1 MSREIKDEAIILIK
15 ERSKI
20 KMNKK
25 TLSKLT
31 SLLLAAAM
39 VLAFMP
45 ALTFSSHAA
54 TKKAKTSITRVAPK
68 AAKTS
73 VQLGKS
79 LTFKVKV
86 VPSKLAKKTTFTSSN
101 TKVLTINKKTGKASA
116 KKAGTSKVTAKAGKL
131 SASWTVKVTK
141 AAKTER
147 STGAAATLQKEMDQ
161 FKGKTAADI
170 AGMTEEQQAELLKQY
185 SAIIPA
191 NVTIDDSLVKSMTAE
206 QKTMLAKDLEVL
218 SNYDATVTAG
228 TKRGKNATVN
238 VKVTT
243 YKYSTV
249 NKTLVN
255 NVANDF
261 GLDNLKAL
269 YKDPTNKELGAK
281 LVAVVIKDLN
291 DQIPAIK
298 AAGTTT
304 TTVTVPMTLKN
315 GVWQTTK
322 TTDLTK
328 ASKTGAFKLAD
339 AMTDGLCTVVAD
351 VAAKAA
357 ALIK

>member
-1 MSREIKDEAIILIK
+1 MS
-15 ERSKI
+15 
-20 KMNKK
+20 KK

-54 TKKAKTSITRVAPK
+54 AKKAKTSITRVAPK

-73 VQLGKS
+73 VQVGKS

-86 VPSKLAKKTTFTSSN
+86 LPSKLQKKVAFTSSN
-101 TKVLTINKKTGKASA
+101 TKVLTVNKKTGKASA
-116 KKAGTSKVTAKAGKL
+116 KKAGTAKVTAKAGKL

-147 STGAAATLQKEMDQ
+147 ATEAATTLQKELDQ

-170 AGMTEEQQAELLKQY
+170 AGMTTEQKLALLNQY
-185 SAIIPA
+185 KAIIPA
-191 NVTIDDSLVKSMTAE
+191 NITVDASVVTSLTADQ
-206 QKTMLAKDLEVL
+206 QKMLAEDLEVL
-218 SNYDATVTAG
+218 STYDATVTAG
-228 TKRGKNATVN
+228 TKTGNDATVN

-243 YKYSTV
+243 YKYNAKASGD
-249 NKTLVN
+249 KTLNQVL
-255 NVANDF
+255 VDKIANDF
-261 GLDNLKAL
+261 GTENLVKL
-269 YKDPTNKELGAK
+269 YKDPTNKTLGAK
-281 LVAVVIKDLN
+281 LVGVVIKDLN

-298 AAGTTT
+298 AAGKTT
-304 TTVTVPMTLKN
+304 TTVTVPMTQEN

-322 TTDLTK
+322 TADLTK
-328 ASKTGAFKLAD
+328 ASNTGAFKLAD

>member
-1 MSREIKDEAIILIK
+1 
-15 ERSKI
+15 
-20 KMNKK
+20 MNKK

-73 VQLGKS
+73 VQVGKN

-86 VPSKLAKKTTFTSSN
+86 LPSKLQKKVAFTSSN
-101 TKVLTINKKTGKASA
+101 TKVLTVNKKTGKASA
-116 KKAGTSKVTAKAGKL
+116 KKAGTAKVTAKAGKL

-147 STGAAATLQKEMDQ
+147 ATEAATTLQKELDQ

-170 AGMTEEQQAELLKQY
+170 AGMTTEQKLALLSQY
-185 SAIIPA
+185 GAIIPA
-191 NVTIDDSLVKSMTAE
+191 NITIDPSVVTSLTADQ
-206 QKTMLAKDLEVL
+206 QKMLAQDLEVL

-228 TKRGKNATVN
+228 TKSGKNATVN

-249 NKTLVN
+249 NKKLVD
-255 NVANDF
+255 NVARDF

-298 AAGTTT
+298 DAGKTT

-322 TTDLTK
+322 TADLTK
-328 ASKTGAFKLAD
+328 ASNTGAFKLAD
-339 AMTDGLCTVVAD
+339 AMTDRLCTVVAG

>member
-1 MSREIKDEAIILIK
+1 MS
-15 ERSKI
+15 
-20 KMNKK
+20 KK
-25 TLSKLT
+25 TMSKLT

-73 VQLGKS
+73 VQVGKS

-86 VPSKLAKKTTFTSSN
+86 VPSSLAKKTAFTSSN
-101 TKVLTINKKTGKASA
+101 AKVLTVNKKTGKASA
-116 KKAGTSKVTAKAGKL
+116 KKAGTAKVTAKAGKL

-147 STGAAATLQKEMDQ
+147 ATEAATTLQKELDQ

-170 AGMTEEQQAELLKQY
+170 AGMTTEQKLALLNQY
-185 SAIIPA
+185 KAIIPA
-191 NVTIDDSLVKSMTAE
+191 NITIDASVVTSLTADQ
-206 QKTMLAKDLEVL
+206 QKMLAQDLEVL
-218 SNYDATVTAG
+218 STYDATVTAG
-228 TKRGKNATVN
+228 TKTGNNATVN

-243 YKYSTV
+243 YKYSTT

-269 YKDPTNKELGAK
+269 YKDPTNKTLGAK

-291 DQIPAIK
+291 AQIPAIK
-298 AAGTTT
+298 AAGKTT
-304 TTVTVPMTLKN
+304 TTVTVPMTLEN

-322 TTDLTK
+322 TADLTK
-328 ASKTGAFKLAD
+328 ASNTGAFKLAD